1 MYLRGEDELGDELLE
16 QVHVEGELPRLGD
29 RWQRGE
35 TQEGALLAPT
45 LLRNGWAGGELER
58 AEVG

>member
-1 MYLRGEDELGDELLE
+1 
-16 QVHVEGELPRLGD
+16 VEGELPRLGD